1 MGIKREII
9 KIDEDLC
16 NGCGECVPSC
26 AEGSLQI
33 VNGKAKMIADKYCD
47 GLGACLGHCPQGA
60 LSVIVREA
68 DPFDEEAVEELL
80 ATQKAEQKGAGI
92 MPMTGHAPSG
102 GCPSKGLMNLRP
114 AAKPIANATGS
125 PVLSTLSHWP
135 VQLCLVPSNAP
146 FLKNADLLLTADCV
160 AVSLPDYH
168 ARYVPGKVVLMGC
181 PKFDDAP
188 MYVERLA
195 AILRENEINSITIL
209 QMEVPC
215 CSAMSTILEQAKL
228 KAGVE
233 VAIELIIVS
242 RAGQIMIQEK
252 IS

>member
-33 VNGKAKMIADKYCD
+33 IDGKAKMIADKYCD

-80 ATQKAEQKGAGI
+80 ATQKAEQLDAGI
-92 MPMTGHAPSG
+92 IPMAGHASGG
-102 GCPSKGLMNLRP
+102 GCPGEGMMNLRP
-114 AAKPIANATGS
+114 AAKPIANDSGTA
-125 PVLSTLSHWP
+125 VLSTLSHWP
-135 VQLCLVPSNAP
+135 VQLRLVPPNAP

-195 AILRENEINSITIL
+195 AILRDNEINSVTIL

-215 CSAMSTILEQAKL
+215 CSSMSTILDQARL
-228 KAGVE
+228 EAGSGVAVE
-233 VAIELIIVS
+233 RIIVS
-242 RAGQIMIQEK
+242 RGGQIMVHEK
-252 IS
+252 VG